1 VTGGLV
7 SILSAIPY
15 RPRHCLLLLTL
26 AMAVFPVLVHG
37 EPEEKEARGKLEQ
50 LQAAIKR
57 ISREISADSERKNK
71 LQQELKNAEVELGR
85 LQNDKTTNERA
96 IAASEEELLSLRQQR
111 GELEKARD
119 TQQARIALELKT
131 AWQLGQQS
139 QLKVLLNQESPH
151 TVARAMAYY
160 RYFFKARN
168 ELVTSYRETLKQL
181 QELELRIA
189 TTLDQLAKQ
198 QATLEEQQAQLVTA
212 QATRAQAVASLSDSI
227 ESKAEQLKQME
238 RNRKELED
246 LIAAI
251 EKAVADLDVPDDY
264 QPFKSAKGKMP
275 WPLAGKRANNYGRP
289 RNDGKMRWQGVT
301 IPAREGTQVSSI
313 HHGRVVYADWLRGS
327 GLLMII
333 DHGDGY
339 MSLYA
344 HNQSLLRE
352 VGEWVSA
359 GTPISTVGNSGG
371 QERSALYFEIR
382 HQGKPTNPGG
392 WCKD

>member
-1 VTGGLV
+1 VTGALI

-15 RPRHCLLLLTL
+15 RPLHRLLALILALT
-26 AMAVFPVLVHG
+26 VFPVLVHG
-37 EPEEKEARGKLEQ
+37 DSEEKEARGKLQQ
-50 LQAAIKR
+50 LRADIKR
-57 ISREISADSERKNK
+57 IGREISTDSERKNS
-71 LQQELKNAEVELGR
+71 LQQELKQAEVTLGR
-85 LQNDKTTNERA
+85 LQSDKAANERA
-96 IAASEEELLSLRQQR
+96 IAASEEELISLRQQR

-139 QLKVLLNQESPH
+139 QVKVLLNQESPH

-168 ELVTSYRETLKQL
+168 ELVTSYRETLTQL
-181 QELELRIA
+181 QALELRMA
-189 TTLDQLAKQ
+189 ATLDQLANQ
-198 QATLEEQQAQLVTA
+198 QATLEKQQAQLVTA
-212 QATRAQAVASLSDSI
+212 QATRARAVASLSDSI

-238 RNRKELED
+238 QDRKELED

-275 WPLAGKRANNYGRP
+275 WPLIAKRANNYGQP

-301 IPAREGTQVSSI
+301 IPAKEGTQVSSI

-333 DHGDGY
+333 DHGEGY

-371 QERSALYFEIR
+371 QERPALYFEIR

>member
-1 VTGGLV
+1 MFATVLTIPGRLFNSLLLATLLSGV
-7 SILSAIPY
+7 SPALLSADPKE
-15 RPRHCLLLLTL
+15 R
-26 AMAVFPVLVHG
+26 
-37 EPEEKEARGKLEQ
+37 EARGQLEQ
-50 LQAAIKR
+50 LQADIKR
-57 ISREISADSERKNK
+57 ISREISAANERKNT
-71 LQQELKNAEVELGR
+71 LQQELKIAEVALGQ
-85 LQNDKTTNERA
+85 LQSDMAANKSA
-96 IAASEEELLSLRQQR
+96 ISASEGELSSLKEQR
-111 GELEKARD
+111 AELEKARD

-139 QLKVLLNQESPH
+139 QIKVLLNQESPH

-168 ELVTSYRETLKQL
+168 ELVANYRQTLAQL

-189 TTLDQLAKQ
+189 GTLEQLAG
-198 QATLEEQQAQLVTA
+198 QQAQLQAQQAQLETA
-212 QATRAQAVASLSDSI
+212 QASRAQAVAKLNESI
-227 ESKAEQLKQME
+227 NSKAQQLTQME
-238 RNRKELED
+238 QDRKELED
-246 LIAAI
+246 LITAI
-251 EKAVADLDVPDDY
+251 EKAVADLEVPDDY

-275 WPLAGKRANNYGRP
+275 WPLPGKRANNYGRP

-301 IPAREGTQVSSI
+301 IPAKEGTPVTSI

-352 VGEWVSA
+352 VGEWVGA

-371 QERSALYFEIR
+371 QEQSALYFEIR
-382 HQGKPTNPGG
+382 HQGKPTNPGS
-392 WCKD
+392 WCKG